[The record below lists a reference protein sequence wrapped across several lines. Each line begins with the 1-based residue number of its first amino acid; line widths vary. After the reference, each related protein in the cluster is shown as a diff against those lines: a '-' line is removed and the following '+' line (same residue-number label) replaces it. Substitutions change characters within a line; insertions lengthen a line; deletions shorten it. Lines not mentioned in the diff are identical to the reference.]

1 MLNQTTWWK
10 YLLIALVL
18 AVGSFYALP
27 NIFGNDPGVQI
38 RGARGLGV
46 DRTILARVEGVLA
59 GAEVE
64 AKSILRDADG
74 IKIRFHDSEGQLKAR
89 DAIEEELGNGYT
101 TALTLLSGA
110 PAWLTDAG
118 ANPMYLGLD
127 LRGGVH
133 FLLEV
138 DMDNAIARA
147 RERYAG
153 DLKSLLREDKLR
165 YRSVRPN
172 PAGDI
177 EITLRDE
184 TQMEQART
192 LVEQRLPELQT
203 KPDER
208 RAGVLVVQ
216 MGDEQVDE
224 IKEFALEQ
232 NMTALRN
239 RIDQL
244 GVAEPVVQRQGDDR
258 LVIQL
263 PGVQD
268 TARAK
273 RILGRA
279 ATLEMRMVDEEH
291 NDEAIESGQAPPGSR
306 LYKFRD
312 DRRILLFKR
321 VIYAGENIIDAA
333 ASLDTQTGS
342 PIVSITLD
350 AAGARINQRVTGANV
365 GNRMAVVYL
374 EITSQTKKDADGN
387 VVRDTRGQPLRV
399 SSKIEEVLTAPVVRD
414 QLGKRFQI
422 EGLDSVAEAR
432 DLALMLRSGALAAPV
447 EIVEERTVGPSL
459 GQANIS
465 QGFTSVM
472 AGFLM
477 VLIFMLVYY
486 RVFGITATVALTLNL
501 ALMVA
506 VLSFFQATLTLPGV
520 AGIVLTVGMAVDA
533 NVLIF
538 ERIREEMR
546 NGNSPQASIHLGY
559 DRALS
564 TIVDANITTLI
575 AAVVLFNFGT
585 GPIKGF
591 AVTLSIGI
599 ITSMFT
605 AIMVT
610 RALINWWYGP
620 KAGGGR
626 TVGGLSI

>member
-184 TQMEQART
+184 AQMEQART

-387 VVRDTRGQPLRV
+387 VVRDPRGQPLRV

-422 EGLDSVAEAR
+422 EGTRQRRRGPRPGVDAALRRAGGAGGNRRGAHRRAEFGPGQHQPGIYFGDGRLPHGADFYAGVLPRIRHNR
-432 DLALMLRSGALAAPV
+432 DRRPDPEPGADGGGV
-447 EIVEERTVGPSL
+447 
-459 GQANIS
+459 
-465 QGFTSVM
+465 
-472 AGFLM
+472 
-477 VLIFMLVYY
+477 VL
-486 RVFGITATVALTLNL
+486 
-501 ALMVA
+501 
-506 VLSFFQATLTLPGV
+506 LPGHP
-520 AGIVLTVGMAVDA
+520 DA
-533 NVLIF
+533 A
-538 ERIREEMR
+538 RRR
-546 NGNSPQASIHLGY
+546 RHRP
-559 DRALS
+559 DR
-564 TIVDANITTLI
+564 
-575 AAVVLFNFGT
+575 GH
-585 GPIKGF
+585 
-591 AVTLSIGI
+591 
-599 ITSMFT
+599 
-605 AIMVT
+605 
-610 RALINWWYGP
+610 
-620 KAGGGR
+620 GGGR
-626 TVGGLSI
+626 QRADLRAHPRGNAQR